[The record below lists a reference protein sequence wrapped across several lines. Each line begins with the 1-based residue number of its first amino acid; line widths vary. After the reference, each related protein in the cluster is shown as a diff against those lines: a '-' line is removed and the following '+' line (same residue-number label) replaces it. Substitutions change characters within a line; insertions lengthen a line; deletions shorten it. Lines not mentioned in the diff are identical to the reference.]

1 VRKPLWPQEFVYTP
15 NNFQLI
21 MLTLLIFLPI
31 LFGVIILL
39 LPSSMRASYK
49 YLTLLA
55 TLLQLGISIWLYLN
69 FKTGP
74 AFGGIDHEAQFQFM
88 QKIPWISLNLGSAG
102 ALQADYFVGID
113 GISIM
118 MLVMTSLVM
127 VIAAISSWEIKSN
140 LKGFFALFL
149 LLDMALIGVFC
160 TLDFFLFYIFYEL
173 MLLPLYFLIGMW
185 GGARREYAAIKFFL
199 YTLFG
204 SVFMLLVMIGLYL
217 SVKDPATGNHT
228 FNMIAMMNPANYSAG
243 SIFSVLS
250 HQTIFGFPAR
260 TVGFIVLFVAFAIK
274 VPVVPLHTWLPDA
287 HVEAPTP
294 VSIIL
299 AGILLK
305 IGGYGIIRICIG
317 IFPEIAISGAWWI
330 GLLGITSIIYGALN
344 ALAQRDFKRIIAYSS
359 VSQMGFVLLGI
370 ASQTPEG
377 LSGAVYQMVSHG
389 FLSAMLFFLVGVVY
403 NRVHDRDIYNFR
415 GLGTL
420 MPKYTVF
427 IMIAFF
433 ASLGLPGFSAFIA
446 EAFSL
451 TGAFRSF
458 SFNGLLPHWMA
469 VAGAVGILLSACYF
483 LWTLQRMFFGSVSL
497 KGGEIWRA
505 AMTDLSTR
513 EILALVPLAVATLA
527 IGLMPSLVFDKI
539 NDSVLQLV
547 EFTKSVIH

>member
-1 VRKPLWPQEFVYTP
+1 
-15 NNFQLI
+15 
-21 MLTLLIFLPI
+21 MLTLLIFIPI
-31 LFGVIILL
+31 LFGFIIVV
-39 LPSSMRASYK
+39 LPSSLRASFK
-49 YLTLLA
+49 YITLLA
-55 TLLQLGISIWLYLN
+55 TLVQLCMSVWMYLN
-69 FKTGP
+69 FKTG
-74 AFGGIDHEAQFQFM
+74 AAYAGINHESQFQFV
-88 QKIPWISLNLGSAG
+88 QKLPWINLDLGTMG
-102 ALQADYFVGID
+102 KMQIDYFVGID
-113 GISIM
+113 GISITL
-118 MLVMTSLVM
+118 LVMTSLVL
-127 VIAAISSWEIKSN
+127 VIAALASWEIKSN

-160 TLDFFLFYIFYEL
+160 SLDFFLFYIFYEL

-228 FNMIAMMNPANYSAG
+228 FNMVQMMNPANYTPDSV
-243 SIFSVLS
+243 FSTLS

-317 IFPEIAISGAWWI
+317 IFPDVASSGAFWL
-330 GLLGITSIIYGALN
+330 GLLGIISILYGAFN

-359 VSQMGFVLLGI
+359 ISQMGFVLLGI
-370 ASQTPEG
+370 ASQTAEG
-377 LSGAVYQMVSHG
+377 ISGAVFQMVSHG
-389 FLSAMLFFLVGVVY
+389 FLASMLFFLVGVVY

-415 GLGTL
+415 GLASL

-451 TGAFRSF
+451 AGAFKS
-458 SFNGLLPHWMA
+458 GLLPQWMA
-469 VAGAVGILLSACYF
+469 AVGAIGILFSACYF
-483 LWTLQRMFFGSVSL
+483 LWTLQRIFFGTLSL
-497 KGGEIWRA
+497 KGGEVWRT
-505 AMTDLSTR
+505 AMGDLNAR
-513 EILALVPLAVATLA
+513 EIITLLPLALIVLVL
-527 IGLMPSLVFDKI
+527 GLMPSLVFDKI
-539 NDSVLQLV
+539 NDSVLALV
-547 EFTKSVIH
+547 SFTQNIIH